1 MPRRN
6 GPEREVTTIEQ
17 FTLTQFGKANGLEWY
32 FVDGRV
38 TQDFQYGNDSSALV
52 AESLVANPG
61 NEGPLRITQQAG
73 VAVPVLAIGG
83 SNGLT
88 PQLESF
94 DRYFG
99 SIATPPADKQALVVE
114 GYAHLDVINARDN
127 DAVPPIVD
135 WVSRLVQRKLLASF

>member
-1 MPRRN
+1 
-6 GPEREVTTIEQ
+6 
-17 FTLTQFGKANGLEWY
+17 
-32 FVDGRV
+32 
-38 TQDFQYGNDSSALV
+38 
-52 AESLVANPG
+52 
-61 NEGPLRITQQAG
+61 
-73 VAVPVLAIGG
+73 VLAIGG
-83 SNGLT
+83 ANGLT

-99 SIATPPADKQALVVE
+99 SIATAPADRQALVVP